1 LRSGHGV
8 QFAIAG
14 HVFTIEIHW
23 RSYQ

>member
-23 RSYQ
+23 RNYQ